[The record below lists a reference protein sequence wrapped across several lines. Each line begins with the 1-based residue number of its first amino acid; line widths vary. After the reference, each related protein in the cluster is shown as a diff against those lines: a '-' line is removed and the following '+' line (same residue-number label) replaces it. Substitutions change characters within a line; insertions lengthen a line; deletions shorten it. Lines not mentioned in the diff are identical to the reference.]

1 MKKFFLGIVILLVL
15 LIAAAIAFPFIFK
28 DDIIKAVKDGANE
41 NLNATLDFSDVD
53 LSLFRDFP
61 NVSVGLEDLKVSGQ
75 NEFDKIDLITAERF
89 DLALDF
95 WSVWNGGNPLKIN
108 GINIEKPVLNVYVLD
123 NGKANYDI
131 TKPSKGDESSDFLI
145 NLEEYSISDGSIHY
159 EDQGMD
165 FILDMKGVEHTGSGD
180 LTSTVYDLDT
190 KTTANQFTTS
200 MDGITYLNK
209 VKADLDAMINMDLDK
224 MKFTLKDN
232 DLKINAL
239 KLLAEG
245 WVKLGEENIDMDLKF
260 KAPSTE
266 FKEFLSLIPG
276 AFTKGYESVK
286 ANGNFNFNSTVKGT
300 YNSAKNRMPA
310 FQVNLNLKNGDFKY
324 PDLPTSVSGINAKV
338 NINSPTSD
346 MDKMVVDIPDFK
358 MKIGNNPIEGKF
370 NLKTPQSDPKIDTKF
385 KGKLDLAELS
395 KAMPMEGVTKLTG
408 LIDADVEV
416 DASMSQL
423 DKGRYENVNAKG
435 YFNIINMEYR
445 AEDTPPVTIKKMNTT
460 LSPKQL
466 KLKDFDIKM
475 GKSDVRGNGNIDN
488 ILAYFSDDKTMKGD
502 LYLRSRNLDLNEW
515 ISEEEATAEAPESSE
530 KVFDRFDFKLDG
542 QADIIKYEDY
552 KLLNT
557 VAVGH
562 MTSNELKVDNFSTK
576 VGRSD
581 IKAKGQVRNIFNYLF
596 ENQTL
601 RGKVDVSGDLLDLNE
616 LMGETTDTNSNEL
629 AEPILVPEKIDMVIN
644 ANIGEVLYD
653 DMELKELKGSVAVKN
668 EAISMKNVKTKTLG
682 GRMALTG
689 KYDSKD
695 IEEPKFEFEN
705 VLTSIDFKQ
714 AFETFNTFKQ
724 FAPIGKFISGNFSSD
739 LKLNGF
745 LGKDMMPKLKEL
757 NAEGFLETLNGLVT
771 GFEPLKKVGNL
782 LNINELKSSNIKEL
796 KTWFTIEDG
805 KFAVEEFPYST
816 NGIDFKIGGSHSLE
830 QEMDYK
836 IKAKIPRKLL
846 EKTGATAAANKGLK
860 LISKEAKKLGLNIG
874 DSDFINVL
882 INLGGS
888 ISDPKTTLKVLGT
901 EDGEELDIVSS
912 IKNQVEEKVK
922 EEVKVVKDSVKTVVE
937 EKKENF
943 KAIADAEVA
952 KVMADAEKAANRIRA
967 EGKKAAEKARQL
979 GYEQADK
986 LISAAGRN
994 PLKKAAAQIAAKK
1007 LKEET
1012 DKNVEKLKAES
1023 DNKADVILKR
1033 AERQADKIR
1042 AKYKNK

>member
-1 MKKFFLGIVILLVL
+1 MKKLFFGLLFLLVL
-15 LIAAAIAFPFIFK
+15 LIGAAIAIPFVFK
-28 DDIIKAVKDGANE
+28 DDIIKAVKEGANE
-41 NLNATLDFSDVD
+41 NLNSTLDFSDVD

-61 NVSVGLEDLKVSGQ
+61 NVSVGLENLKISGKK
-75 NEFDKIDLITAERF
+75 EFDKIDLITADRF

-108 GINIEKPVLNVYVLD
+108 GINIEKPVLNVYVLE

-131 TKPSKGDESSDFLI
+131 TKPSEGAESSDFLI
-145 NLEEYSISDGSIHY
+145 NLDEYSISDGAIHY
-159 EDQGMD
+159 EDRGMD
-165 FILDMKGVEHTGSGD
+165 FMMDMKGVNHMGSGD
-180 LTSTVYDLDT
+180 LTSTIYDLKT
-190 KTTANQFTTS
+190 KTTADKFTTS

-209 VKADLDAMINMDLDK
+209 VKADLDALIHMDLDK

-245 WVKLGEENIDMDLKF
+245 WVKLGDENIDMDLKF
-260 KAPSTE
+260 KAPSTD
-266 FKEFLSLIPG
+266 FKEFLSLVPG

-286 ANGNFNFNSTVKGT
+286 ANGNFTFNSTVKGT
-300 YNSAKNRMPA
+300 YNSVKNRMPA

-338 NINSPTSD
+338 NINSPSSN
-346 MDKMVVDIPDFK
+346 MDKMVVDIPNFK

-385 KGKLDLAELS
+385 KGKLDLAELA

-416 DASMSQL
+416 NASMSQL
-423 DKGRYENVNAKG
+423 DKGQYENVDAKG
-435 YFNIINMEYR
+435 YFNIVNMEYR
-445 AEDTPPVTIKKMNTT
+445 ADDTPPVTIKKMNTT

-466 KLKDFDIKM
+466 KLKDFDMKL
-475 GKSDVRGNGNIDN
+475 GKSDVKGNGNIDN
-488 ILAYFSDDKTMKGD
+488 ILAYFSDEKTMKGD

-530 KVFDRFDFKLDG
+530 EVFDRFDFKLDG

-562 MTSNELKVDNFSTK
+562 MTSNELDIDKFSTK

-581 IKAKGQVRNIFNYLF
+581 IKAKGEVRNVFNYLF

-616 LMGETTDTNSNEL
+616 LMGETTEANPDEL
-629 AEPILVPEKIDMVIN
+629 TEPILVPEKIDMVIN

-653 DMELKELKGSVAVKN
+653 DMELKELKGSVSVKDEAV
-668 EAISMKNVKTKTLG
+668 SMKNVKTKTLG

-705 VLTSIDFKQ
+705 VLTAIDFKQ
-714 AFETFNTFKQ
+714 AFETFNTFEQ
-724 FAPIGKFISGNFSSD
+724 FAPIGKFISGSFSSD

-745 LGKDMMPKLKEL
+745 LGKDMLPKLKDL

-782 LNINELKSSNIKEL
+782 LNINELKSTNIKEL

-805 KFAVEEFPYST
+805 KFAVKEFPYTS

-830 QEMDYK
+830 QEMNYK

-846 EKTGATAAANKGLK
+846 EKSGATAAANKGIK

-882 INLGGS
+882 INLSGS
-888 ISDPKTTLKVLGT
+888 IADPKTTLKVLGT
-901 EDGEELDIVSS
+901 EDGEEVDIITSV
-912 IKNQVEEKVK
+912 KNQVEEKVEK
-922 EEVKVVKDSVKTVVE
+922 EVKVVKDSVKTVVE
-937 EKKENF
+937 EKKEDF
-943 KAIADAEVA
+943 KALADAEVA
-952 KVMADAEKAANRIRA
+952 KVMAEAEKSSKRIRV

-979 GYEQADK
+979 GYQQADK
-986 LISAAGRN
+986 LVTAAGKN
-994 PLKKAAAQIAAKK
+994 PLKKAAAKVAADRLKK
-1007 LKEET
+1007 ET
-1012 DKNVEKLKAES
+1012 DKKVEKLKAET
-1023 DNKADVILKR
+1023 DKKADLVMTK

-1042 AKYKNK
+1042 AKYKNR

>member
-1 MKKFFLGIVILLVL
+1 MKKLFLGLLILLLL
-15 LIAAAIAFPFIFK
+15 LIGAMIAIPFVFK

-41 NLNATLDFSDVD
+41 NLNATLDFTDVD

-61 NVSVGLEDLKVSGQ
+61 NVSVGLENLKISGQ
-75 NEFDKIDLITAERF
+75 KEFDKIDLITADRF

-108 GINIEKPVLNVYVLD
+108 GINIEKPVLNVYVLE

-131 TKPSKGDESSDFLI
+131 TKPSDETESSDFSI
-145 NLEEYSISDGSIHY
+145 NLNEYSISDGAIHY
-159 EDQGMD
+159 EDRGMD
-165 FILDMKGVEHTGSGD
+165 FMMDMKGVNHTGSGD
-180 LTSTVYDLDT
+180 LTSTVYDLKT
-190 KTTANQFTTS
+190 KTTADKFTTS

-209 VKADLDAMINMDLDK
+209 VKAELDALINMDLDK

-245 WVKLGEENIDMDLKF
+245 WVRLGEENIDMDLKF
-260 KAPSTE
+260 KAPSTD
-266 FKEFLSLIPG
+266 FKEFLSLVPG
-276 AFTKGYESVK
+276 AFTKGYENVK
-286 ANGNFNFNSTVKGT
+286 AAGNFTFNSTVKGT
-300 YNSAKNRMPA
+300 YNGVKNRMPA

-338 NINSPTSD
+338 NINSPSSN
-346 MDKMVVDIPDFK
+346 MDKLVVDIPNFK

-385 KGKLDLAELS
+385 KGKLDLSELS
-395 KAMPMEGVTKLTG
+395 KAMPMDGVSKLTG

-423 DKGRYENVNAKG
+423 DKGRYENVDAKG
-435 YFNIINMEYR
+435 YFNIVNMEYR
-445 AEDTPPVTIKKMNTT
+445 ADDTPPVTIKKMNTT

-466 KLKDFDIKM
+466 KIKDFDIKL
-475 GKSDVRGNGNIDN
+475 GKSDVKGNGNIDN
-488 ILAYFSDDKTMKGD
+488 ILAYFSDEKTMKGD
-502 LYLRSRNLDLNEW
+502 LYLRSSNLDLNEW
-515 ISEEEATAEAPESSE
+515 ISEEEVTAEAPESTE
-530 KVFDRFDFKLDG
+530 GVFDRFDFKLDG

-557 VAVGH
+557 VAVGN
-562 MTSNELKVDNFSTK
+562 MTSNELDIDKFSTK

-581 IKAKGQVRNIFNYLF
+581 IMAKGEVRNIFNYLF

-601 RGKVDVSGDLLDLNE
+601 RGKVNISGDLLDLNE
-616 LMGETTDTNSNEL
+616 LMGETTEANPEEL
-629 AEPILVPEKIDMVIN
+629 TEPILVPEKIDMVIN

-653 DMELKELKGSVAVKN
+653 DMELKDLKGSVTVKDEAV
-668 EAISMKNVKTKTLG
+668 SMKNVKTKTLG
-682 GRMALTG
+682 GTMALTG

-705 VLTSIDFKQ
+705 VLTAIDFKQ
-714 AFETFNTFKQ
+714 AFETFNTFEQ

-745 LGKDMMPKLKEL
+745 LGKDMMPKLKDL

-782 LNINELKSSNIKEL
+782 LNINELKSTNIKEL
-796 KTWFTIEDG
+796 KTWFTVEDG
-805 KFAVEEFPYST
+805 KFAVEEFPYSS

-846 EKTGATAAANKGLK
+846 EKTGATAAANKGIQ

-882 INLGGS
+882 INLSGS
-888 ISDPKTTLKVLGT
+888 ITDPKTTLKVLGT
-901 EDGEELDIVSS
+901 EDGEEVDIITSV
-912 IKNQVEEKVK
+912 KNQVEEKVEK
-922 EEVKVVKDSVKTVVE
+922 EVKVVKDSVKTVVE
-937 EKKENF
+937 EKKEDF
-943 KAIADAEVA
+943 KALADAEIK
-952 KVMADAEKAANRIRA
+952 KVMAEAEKSADKIRKQ
-967 EGKKAAEKARQL
+967 GKKAAEQARQL
-979 GYEQADK
+979 GYQQADK
-986 LISAAGRN
+986 LVANAGKN
-994 PLKKAAAQIAAKK
+994 PIKKAAAKVAADRLKK
-1007 LKEET
+1007 ET
-1012 DKNVEKLKAES
+1012 DKKVEKLKAES
-1023 DNKADVILKR
+1023 DKKADLVLER
-1033 AERQADKIR
+1033 AEKQADKIR
-1042 AKYKNK
+1042 AKYKNR